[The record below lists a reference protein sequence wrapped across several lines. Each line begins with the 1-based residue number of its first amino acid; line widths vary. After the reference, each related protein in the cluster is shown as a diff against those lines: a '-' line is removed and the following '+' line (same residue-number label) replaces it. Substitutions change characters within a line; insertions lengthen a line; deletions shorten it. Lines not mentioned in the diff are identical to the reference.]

1 VEVDED
7 SESLYITIEFK
18 YISGLRKNS
27 KLLFLT
33 STKHLFK
40 IKSKTKTVSRY
51 VCYVE
56 NCNVSAKVSN
66 HIYTL
71 SKNSRH
77 NHDPPEALIKK
88 LNLLNAVKNQCEKN
102 LERKGIKEIFEEEC
116 QKAGEA
122 GSLVN
127 FLKIR
132 RQLFKIQSKG
142 MPSNPTSPLE
152 TKLLFENEEFLT
164 EYGISKHIKGPFYRQ
179 TILEDNL
186 AYTIFLSPSISEIIK
201 NNPVLY

>member
-1 VEVDED
+1 
-7 SESLYITIEFK
+7 
-18 YISGLRKNS
+18 
-27 KLLFLT
+27 
-33 STKHLFK
+33 
-40 IKSKTKTVSRY
+40 
-51 VCYVE
+51 
-56 NCNVSAKVSN
+56 
-66 HIYTL
+66 
-71 SKNSRH
+71 
-77 NHDPPEALIKK
+77 
-88 LNLLNAVKNQCEKN
+88 LLNAVKNQCEKN

-127 FLKIR
+127 L
-132 RQLFKIQSKG
+132 LQSKG

-201 NNPVLY
+201 NNSGKREYSIDGTFNTVPSCGYKNLIVVHFHFMDHVSKWQLLFEHVVKFYSFVDLSLHLYLVVGKV